1 MCVCV
6 CVCVFLWKCAFQAVY
21 FITELALAANPADFE
36 EVYGVPMPEASL
48 PGAPF
53 RSNLF
58 LSKIIRP
65 IYNVVFDE
73 WHPGR

>member
-1 MCVCV
+1 M
-6 CVCVFLWKCAFQAVY
+6 CVFLWKCAFQAVY

>member
-1 MCVCV
+1 MQ
-6 CVCVFLWKCAFQAVY
+6 KCACQAVY
-21 FITELALAANPADFE
+21 FITELALAANPADLE
-36 EVYGVPMPEASL
+36 EVYGVPVPEASL

-73 WHPGR
+73 WYPGR